1 MRFDDFT
8 PAARRTVEH
17 ANAEARRDGHP
28 QLVAEQV
35 LRTLLDESDSHAM
48 RVFSYLG
55 TQTATLR
62 QALDDELR
70 AMPRVNGQD
79 RVTIAAPLI
88 RVFEQA
94 RANARAEGAPR
105 ASTAHLLGALAGVG
119 DTRARKALV
128 ASGVTPER
136 VTRAARRTDDP
147 ERVDAHGTPG
157 AAAAGAPGTSGGDRA
172 QGDGSGGYGANG
184 GAGTGALDRYA
195 VDLTRRAARGRLD
208 PVIGRDDEIRRV
220 MEILGRR
227 RKNNPVLIGE
237 PGVGKTA
244 ILEGLAQRIAEGD
257 VPDSLRGRRLL
268 ALDLGSMV
276 AGAKLRGDF
285 EGRLKAVLGE
295 VMASSGQILL
305 FIDEL
310 HTIVGAGGS
319 GGGGMDASA
328 LLKPA
333 LARGE
338 LHCLGATTVRE
349 YRQSIER
356 DPALARRFQTV
367 LVEEPTK
374 AEALSILR
382 GVKERYEV
390 HHGVKVTDAALA
402 AAVQLAD
409 RYVADRRLPDKALDL
424 IDEAASRLRL
434 DTDALPAELDEAR
447 RRIAQ
452 LEMEQIALE
461 REGARGT
468 REALDRVRAERQA
481 LEGSLA
487 EKLDRWKR
495 ERDVMAR
502 IRQASEEIETLT
514 REEARE
520 TGRGNLNEAAAI
532 RFGRLPEVRRRL
544 AALEGELAVVQ
555 LGGDGWVREAVE
567 PEEVAEVVA
576 AWTGIPVTRLAESE
590 AHKLLALEERLSARV
605 IGQAQAIR
613 QVANVIRRSRSGIQD
628 PRRPLGSFLFL
639 GPTGVGKTELV
650 KAVAEL
656 LFDDDKALVRLDMSE
671 YMEKH
676 AVARLIGAPPGYVG
690 FEEGGQLTEAVR
702 RRPFSVVLLDEV
714 EKAHREVFDVLLQ
727 VLDDGRLTDS
737 LGRTVSF
744 TNAIIIMTS
753 NLGST
758 AIAEAQDQT
767 PEELRETARQALFE
781 FFRPELLNR
790 IDEIAIFN
798 RLGRA
803 EIRAIVR
810 LHVGQLSR
818 RLEAQDLTL
827 NVTDAAT
834 DVLAEAG
841 YDPAF
846 GARPVKRALR
856 QLVEDPL
863 SLQLISGAF
872 REAQGVL
879 VDASPPGAT
888 APLTLTAT
896 RTATQDAP

>member
-8 PAARRTVEH
+8 PAARRTVEQ

-35 LRTLLDESDSHAM
+35 LRKLLDQTSSHAM

-70 AMPRVNGQD
+70 AMPRVDGQE
-79 RVTIAAPLI
+79 RVIIAPPLI

-94 RANARAEGAPR
+94 RANARASGAPR
-105 ASTAHLLGALAGVG
+105 TSTAHLLAALAGVG

-136 VTRAARRTDDP
+136 VTHAARRTDNP
-147 ERVDAHGTPG
+147 ERMEGGEGGDGYAGDAHAEGGRGRG
-157 AAAAGAPGTSGGDRA
+157 AQGQEAAGP
-172 QGDGSGGYGANG
+172 GSGG
-184 GAGTGALDRYA
+184 GALARYA
-195 VDLTRRAARGRLD
+195 VDLTRRAAEGRLD

-244 ILEGLAQRIAEGD
+244 ILEGLAQRIAAGD

-295 VMASSGQILL
+295 VMASDGQILL

-349 YRQSIER
+349 YRQSIDR

-382 GVKERYEV
+382 GVKERYEL
-390 HHGVKVTDAALA
+390 HHGVKITDAALA

-409 RYVADRRLPDKALDL
+409 RYVADRQLPDKALDL

-468 REALDRVRAERQA
+468 REALERVRAEREALQGA
-481 LEGSLA
+481 LE

-495 ERDVMAR
+495 ERDVMTR
-502 IRQASEEIETLT
+502 IRQASEEIETLA

-520 TGRGNLNEAAAI
+520 TARGNLNGAAAI
-532 RFGRLPEVRRRL
+532 RFGKLPEVRRRL

-555 LGGDGWVREAVE
+555 LGGGGWVREAVE
-567 PEEVAEVVA
+567 PEEVAQVVA

-590 AHKLLALEERLSARV
+590 ADKLLALEERLGERV
-605 IGQAQAIR
+605 IGQSEAIR

-650 KAVAEL
+650 KAVAEF
-656 LFDDDKALVRLDMSE
+656 LFDDEQALVRLDMSE

-744 TNAIIIMTS
+744 TNALVIMTS

-758 AIAEAQDQT
+758 AIAEAEDQS
-767 PEELRETARQALFE
+767 PEAMRETARQALFE

-798 RLGRA
+798 RLGRP

-810 LHVGQLSR
+810 LHVRQLAR
-818 RLEAQDLTL
+818 RLEAQGLAL
-827 NVTDAAT
+827 EVTDAAT
-834 DVLAEAG
+834 DVLADAG

-863 SLQLISGAF
+863 SLQLIAGAY
-872 REAQGVL
+872 RDAHGVR
-879 VDASPPGAT
+879 VDRSPPGAP

-896 RTATQDAP
+896 PAPPRGRP